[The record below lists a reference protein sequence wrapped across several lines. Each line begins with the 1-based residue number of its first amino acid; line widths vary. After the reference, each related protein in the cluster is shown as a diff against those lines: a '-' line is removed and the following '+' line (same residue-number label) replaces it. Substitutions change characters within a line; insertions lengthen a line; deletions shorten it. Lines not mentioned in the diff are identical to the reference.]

1 MRSRLVVNGTLYR
14 EYYSGGQQY
23 NVPRVM
29 RILLWSHTV
38 HCTCIV
44 VRVTWYCV
52 AVLPGPGTDT
62 DQPWVHY
69 EEGQT
74 QPQQSGLHY

>member
-1 MRSRLVVNGTLYR
+1 MSADTTTGTEGR
-14 EYYSGGQQY
+14 A
-23 NVPRVM
+23 R
-29 RILLWSHTV
+29 
-38 HCTCIV
+38 
-44 VRVTWYCV
+44 
-52 AVLPGPGTDT
+52 PGTDT